1 MDADVAQSTE
11 VIEVGHRREATR
23 LPRRAVAL
31 VAASLAIAVGGVSYV
46 AAGAGAPAAGA
57 LTVAYVH
64 RPAEPAAVV
73 TGGPAAMA
81 AGVASRLFSSAPV
94 VVVAATRASAATLT
108 AAAQDARRAFAPML
122 LASAIRHWA
131 RWLVGGAI
139 RTEIDPLHPQYV
151 LAVGLPAQALA
162 AQLPGVEVV
171 TRASALPATAAP
183 APLRRVALLV
193 RAGNHNAA
201 TTAAVATARAA
212 GVQVIAT
219 KYNDPRG
226 SRASVTQFAAS
237 KPREVLAL
245 GAGFGAAKSLAAKVV
260 VAETGVQLP
269 GGGQLLFPGHRLICL
284 YGSPGTPA
292 LGALGEQ
299 GLTASIARIRSL
311 AAMYRKL
318 SRVPVVPAFE
328 ILATVAQGSPGR
340 NGMYS
345 YENSVAALRPWVRK
359 ATRQGLYVILDL
371 QPGRADLLA
380 QAKRYRSLLKLP
392 DVGLAID
399 PEWKLQPGQLP
410 LQQIGG
416 VSITEVNRVIKWL
429 GALTARNHLPQ
440 KLLVLHQ
447 FELSMI
453 RGEAR
458 LDTRQSDL
466 AIVIHMD
473 GQGAPSVKQQ
483 TWNAVIAAAPHGVF
497 FGWKNFLVKDH
508 PMLDPQETMRHWPRP
523 VMISYE

>member
-11 VIEVGHRREATR
+11 VLEAGHRREVVR
-23 LPRRAVAL
+23 LPHRAVAL
-31 VAASLAIAVGGVSYV
+31 VVLSLAIAVGGVSYV
-46 AAGAGAPAAGA
+46 AADAGAPAASA
-57 LTVAYVH
+57 LTVAYAQ
-64 RPAEPAAVV
+64 RPATPAAVV
-73 TGGPAAMA
+73 TGSPDAMA
-81 AGVASRLFSSAPV
+81 AGVARRLFSSAPV
-94 VVVAATRASAATLT
+94 VVVAATNASASRL
-108 AAAQDARRAFAPML
+108 AAAAGDARRAFAPML

-131 RWLVGGAI
+131 GWLVSGSA
-139 RTEIDPLHPQYV
+139 RAEIDALHPEYV

-162 AQLPGVEVV
+162 AQLPGVNVV
-171 TRASALPATAAP
+171 TRASALPATSAP
-183 APLRRVALLV
+183 PPLHRVALLV
-193 RAGNHNAA
+193 GADSHSAA
-201 TTAAVATARAA
+201 TTAAMATAHAA
-212 GVQVIAT
+212 GVLVIPT
-219 KYNDPRG
+219 LHSDPRG
-226 SRASVTQFAAS
+226 SRASVAQFAAF

-245 GAGFGAAKSLAAKVV
+245 GAGYGAAKSLAAEVT

-299 GLTASIARIRSL
+299 GLAASIARVRGL

-340 NGMYS
+340 DGLYS
-345 YENSVAALRPWVRK
+345 YANSVAALRPWVRA
-359 ATRQGLYVILDL
+359 ATRHGLYVILDL
-371 QPGRADLLA
+371 QPGRANLLT
-380 QAKRYRSLLKLP
+380 QAKRYESLLKLP
-392 DVGLAID
+392 GVGLALD

-410 LQQIGG
+410 LQQIGS
-416 VSITEVNRVIKWL
+416 VSIGQVNSVIRWL
-429 GALTARNHLPQ
+429 AGLTAKYHLPQ

-453 RGEAR
+453 QGEAR
-458 LDTRQSDL
+458 LDTRNSDL

-483 TWNAVIAAAPHGVF
+483 TWNAVTAAAPHGVF

-508 PMLDPQETMRHWPRP
+508 PMLDPQETMQHSPQP
-523 VMISYE
+523 VMISYQ